1 MLQYKDIKIKDQ
13 NLDVGLKNLL
23 NIKDP
28 HIFFSAQAVQKEPIH
43 HRMTNVFYGVLT
55 YTPKACECCGLINEE
70 NLLIKHSPK
79 ASDIQLIPYQE
90 VPSVLRLF
98 KQRFYCKSC
107 HHTFSARTYYIAK
120 DCYISQ
126 ALKFAIA
133 IDLKKKLSMK
143 DIALRYGVSFKTVE
157 RVLDTFYQ
165 GLKFN
170 PNHLPKHLLIDE
182 FKGTKDCEGAMCFI
196 FSDAQT
202 GKIIDILDDRRNFK
216 LIAYFQRFTQ
226 QARKRVQHVV
236 MDMNSAYG
244 KMIPQ
249 VFPKAKILVDHFHII
264 QQISRAFNQQRIRS
278 MNQLDKKSAQQMKDY
293 RKLKKYWKQLQKKHK
308 NLGYDHLKQFPL
320 FRQKYVTESEVVDY
334 LLTIDPVL
342 KASYDVYQDLLD
354 AFENGKAQPFFAII
368 DQLSP
373 LLEEPFK
380 KSLRH
385 LQKYR
390 KEITLSFTQPYS
402 NGKLEGKNNLI
413 KVIQRIAF
421 GFRSFNHLRKR
432 VLIQQGLLEI
442 L

>member
-1 MLQYKDIKIKDQ
+1 
-13 NLDVGLKNLL
+13 
-23 NIKDP
+23 
-28 HIFFSAQAVQKEPIH
+28 
-43 HRMTNVFYGVLT
+43 
-55 YTPKACECCGLINEE
+55 
-70 NLLIKHSPK
+70 
-79 ASDIQLIPYQE
+79 PYQE

-133 IDLKKKLSMK
+133 IDLKKKISMK

-236 MDMNSAYG
+236 MDMNAAYG

-293 RKLKKYWKQLQKKHK
+293 RKLKKYWKQLPKKHNK
-308 NLGYDHLKQFPL
+308 LGYDHLKQFPL

-354 AFENGKAQPFFAII
+354 AFENGKAQSFFAII
-368 DQLSP
+368 DQQLSP

-380 KSLRH
+380 KALHH

-402 NGKLEGKNNLI
+402 NGKLERKNNLI

>member
-1 MLQYKDIKIKDQ
+1 
-13 NLDVGLKNLL
+13 
-23 NIKDP
+23 
-28 HIFFSAQAVQKEPIH
+28 
-43 HRMTNVFYGVLT
+43 
-55 YTPKACECCGLINEE
+55 
-70 NLLIKHSPK
+70 
-79 ASDIQLIPYQE
+79 
-90 VPSVLRLF
+90 
-98 KQRFYCKSC
+98 
-107 HHTFSARTYYIAK
+107 
-120 DCYISQ
+120 
-126 ALKFAIA
+126 
-133 IDLKKKLSMK
+133 
-143 DIALRYGVSFKTVE
+143 
-157 RVLDTFYQ
+157 
-165 GLKFN
+165 
-170 PNHLPKHLLIDE
+170 
-182 FKGTKDCEGAMCFI
+182 MCFI

-236 MDMNSAYG
+236 MDMNAAYG

-293 RKLKKYWKQLQKKHK
+293 RKLKKYWKQLPKKHNK
-308 NLGYDHLKQFPL
+308 LGYDHLKQFPL

-354 AFENGKAQPFFAII
+354 AFENGKAQSFFAII
-368 DQLSP
+368 DQQLSP

-380 KSLRH
+380 KALHH

-402 NGKLEGKNNLI
+402 NGKLERKNNLI